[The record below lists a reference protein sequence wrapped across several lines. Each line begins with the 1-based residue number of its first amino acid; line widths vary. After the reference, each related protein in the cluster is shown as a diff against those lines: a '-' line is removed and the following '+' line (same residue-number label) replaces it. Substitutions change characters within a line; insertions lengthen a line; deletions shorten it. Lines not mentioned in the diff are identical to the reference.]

1 MIFVSYSHLD
11 KVWIDRFLS
20 TAKPLEQYVGL
31 DIWSDKRLKPG
42 ERWNEEIDRAM
53 DRAFA
58 AVLLVSI
65 NFLSSDFIANVEL
78 PYILAA
84 AEKRKL
90 KVLWVKLTPCKSD
103 VTPLA
108 DVQAAAGVPAPL
120 NSMNEYGWMAA
131 FCKVCDDI
139 DDIVKKIETPI
150 INRALEGRAVR
161 QKEIALQVLAKPAWR
176 QTEVLVYPGNG
187 LWYAQSRIA
196 KGNTTANCWF
206 GDKNTKSGSVIKIIA
221 LTRASR
227 PLTPGS
233 KHPNLPLNRTKSE
246 EVRVKRA

>member
-31 DIWSDKRLKPG
+31 DIWSDKRIKPG

-90 KVLWVKLTPCKSD
+90 QVLWVKLTPC
-103 VTPLA
+103 
-108 DVQAAAGVPAPL
+108 
-120 NSMNEYGWMAA
+120 
-131 FCKVCDDI
+131 
-139 DDIVKKIETPI
+139 
-150 INRALEGRAVR
+150 
-161 QKEIALQVLAKPAWR
+161 
-176 QTEVLVYPGNG
+176 
-187 LWYAQSRIA
+187 
-196 KGNTTANCWF
+196 
-206 GDKNTKSGSVIKIIA
+206 
-221 LTRASR
+221 
-227 PLTPGS
+227 
-233 KHPNLPLNRTKSE
+233 
-246 EVRVKRA
+246 